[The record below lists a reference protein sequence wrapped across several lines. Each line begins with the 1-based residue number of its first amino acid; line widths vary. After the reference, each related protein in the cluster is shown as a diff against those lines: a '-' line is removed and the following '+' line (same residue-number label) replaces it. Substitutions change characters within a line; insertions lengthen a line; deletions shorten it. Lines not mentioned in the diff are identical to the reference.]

1 MDEPCGVNRLGLSFG
16 TRRAARLFPGAA
28 MPRPHVG
35 TWRGGG
41 NKTAPVP
48 VGIGERT
55 FVTSAADQ
63 RRFEQLALP
72 HLDAAYNLARWL
84 TRNDDDAQDVVQEA
98 VLRALR
104 YFAGFRGDNA
114 RPWLLQVVRHTCFA
128 WMKQNRPQEIVP
140 LDESEDAWQVPG
152 PASEEPHVIAQRSE
166 DRTLIN
172 HALAALPIAFRE
184 VLVLREM
191 EDLSYKEIA
200 TIADVP
206 VGTVMSRLARGRA
219 LMRQALAPEG
229 RPALRAVVR
238 PLPNG
243 TQS

>member
-1 MDEPCGVNRLGLSFG
+1 M
-16 TRRAARLFPGAA
+16 
-28 MPRPHVG
+28 
-35 TWRGGG
+35 
-41 NKTAPVP
+41 
-48 VGIGERT
+48 GERT
-55 FVTSAADQ
+55 IVTSPADL
-63 RRFEQLALP
+63 RRFEQIALP